1 MPTMFPDSLPKPIQE
16 YLRGE
21 TKVFEAFKSQLSK
34 DWTVYHG
41 VNWHI
46 PSDKYHPQRDGE
58 TDFVLTHPDLGVLVI
73 EVKGGTQIVYN
84 PHDESWR
91 SIDDSTESHNIKD
104 PFAQARN
111 NKYQLI
117 DELLKLREFS
127 SFNKDNIQEALNIGY
142 GVIFP
147 DADRIVG
154 TMLPEA
160 HQNTYYTS
168 HNLHSLDKEMK
179 KLALYYAQGKSCSPA
194 MALAAHNALKA
205 RLAPTFH
212 IERSLALWINDEE
225 RRVIE
230 LTDAQYDLL
239 GFMREIKRASIYG
252 CAGSG
257 KTLLAIRKAELLAE
271 ANQHTLIVC
280 FNNILGQHFKRH
292 FTDKP
297 YVVAGNFH
305 LIMAQLLGLQEPITD
320 DNKLMELVLEHEQGK
335 FDAILVDEAQDFSKE
350 QFEILK
356 YLLKEDGLLYYFW
369 DDSQRINKREMTIP
383 SEPGMFQYTLD
394 TNLRN
399 TSKIFESVQKHFT
412 KKIPL
417 KHKGPLGR
425 DIEVLEPYDPTN
437 PQDLYQK
444 LRKVVNRLISVEG
457 IKPSDITILTFK
469 GKGSSILNDFTCNY
483 PIYQFTDEPIVDGV
497 RVETVRRFKGMES
510 KIIIVTEM
518 DDENCQKDP
527 TLFND
532 MCYVSFSRAK
542 NHLMILNCVDR

>member
-1 MPTMFPDSLPKPIQE
+1 MPTMFPESLSKPIQE
-16 YLRGE
+16 HLRGE
-21 TKVFEAFKSQLSK
+21 TKVFEAYKSQLSK
-34 DWTVYHG
+34 DWVVYHG

-46 PSDKYHPQRDGE
+46 PSDKYHAQRDGE
-58 TDFVLTHPDLGVLVI
+58 TDFVLTHPELGVLVM

-84 PHDESWR
+84 PQNESWR
-91 SIDDSTESHNIKD
+91 SIDDASDSHNIRD
-104 PFAQARN
+104 PFEQARKN
-111 NKYQLI
+111 RYILI

-127 SFNKDNIQEALNIGY
+127 QFNKENLLESLNVGY

-154 TMLPEA
+154 NMLPEA
-160 HQNTYYTS
+160 HQNIYFTS

-179 KLALYYAQGKSCSPA
+179 KLATYYAQGKACSPA
-194 MALAAHNALKA
+194 LASAAHNALKA

-225 RRVIE
+225 QRVIE
-230 LTDAQYDLL
+230 LTDAQYELL
-239 GFMREIKRASIYG
+239 GFIRDIKRASIYG

-257 KTLLAIRKAELLAE
+257 KTLLAIRKAEMLAE
-271 ANQHTLIVC
+271 ANQHTLVVC

-292 FTDKP
+292 FKDNP
-297 YVVAGNFH
+297 YVAAGNFH
-305 LIMAQLLGLQEPITD
+305 LIMAHLLGLQEPILD
-320 DNKLMELVLEHEQGK
+320 DNKLMELILDHEQGK

-369 DDSQRINKREMTIP
+369 DDSQRINKREVSIP
-383 SEPGMFQYTLD
+383 IEPGMFQYTLD

-399 TSKIFESVQKHFT
+399 TSKIFESVQKHFN

-425 DIEVLEPYDPTN
+425 EIEILEQYN
-437 PQDLYQK
+437 PNDQHDLYQK
-444 LRKVVNRLISVEG
+444 LRKVINRLISVEG
-457 IKPSDITILTFK
+457 IKPSDITVLTFK
-469 GKGSSILNDFTCNY
+469 AKNKSALSEFTCNH
-483 PIYQFTDEPIVDGV
+483 PVHHFTDEPTVDGI
-497 RVETVRRFKGMES
+497 RIETVRRFKGMES
-510 KIIIVTEM
+510 KVVIVTER
-518 DDENCQKDP
+518 DDENCQKDQ
-527 TLFND
+527 TLFDD

-542 NHLMILNCVDR
+542 NHLVIL